1 MPAVFPGYISGYNEL
16 VVLLS
21 PIGIL
26 ANIKFLALFFEWGN
40 KIPVKNKV
48 SVFSGFTMRMK

>member
-1 MPAVFPGYISGYNEL
+1 MPAVSPGFISGCNEL

-26 ANIKFLALFFEWGN
+26 ANIKFLALFFEWGI
-40 KIPVKNKV
+40 KIPVKNKGF
-48 SVFSGFTMRMK
+48 VFSGFTMRMK